1 MSSWDFGTQ
10 QLIPPG
16 LCDIMKFQSK
26 VRSLIGSPYK
36 YLLRPKPSL
45 RLSVLPLLL
54 TILLKLLC
62 LAWCNGVEAGTCTGA
77 SEGSPTTPPTS
88 SDRCCASEQQPAEDS
103 SCCLSLPAVV
113 QIDPFILGVRKPTQL
128 SLVVPLTAPPLICR
142 GAGHYATIPL
152 SPLLSPA
159 NSPATPRPP
168 PIRNDK

>member
-26 VRSLIGSPYK
+26 VRPLIGVPYK

-62 LAWCNGVEAGTCTGA
+62 VALCNGVEAKTCTSG
-77 SEGSPTTPPTS
+77 GSTNSSPTS

-113 QIDPFILGVRKPTQL
+113 QTDPFILGRGKPTQHFW
-128 SLVVPLTAPPLICR
+128 VVPLTAPPLICR
-142 GAGHYATIPL
+142 SAGHYTAIPL
-152 SPLLSPA
+152 PPLLSLA
-159 NSPATPRPP
+159 NSPTTPRPP